1 MTGITNSLYLI
12 PLILACKIVFFPWLD
27 PGRVQGMIQH
37 NDLLLC
43 LQMFFA
49 VIRHLC
55 LLIWLLPR
63 HTQSLG
69 DRGTIFL
76 NDDILKGW
84 LPGP

>member
-1 MTGITNSLYLI
+1 MREGFS
-12 PLILACKIVFFPWLD
+12 ALD
-27 PGRVQGMIQH
+27 KLVGKCRRTEGRLVQGMAQH

-49 VIRHLC
+49 VIRHLL
-55 LLIWLLPR
+55 LLIWLLPH